1 MADMPEPL
9 QAAIKNLNAAIA
21 LVDEQSHDT
30 YYAAFWTT
38 VAHLQGQVNNI
49 IENFRPGIEVRGSLR
64 LPPKED
70 P

>member
-1 MADMPEPL
+1 MAEMPEPL
-9 QAAIKNLNAAIA
+9 QTAINDLNAAMA
-21 LVDEQSHDT
+21 LVGEQSHDT

-38 VAHLQGQVNNI
+38 VAHLQARVDNI
-49 IENFRPGIEVRGSLR
+49 VENFRPGVEVRGSLR